1 MSLVPKSTGTFRSFD
16 GTRIYYEVRGEGFPI
31 VLNYGIGCL
40 LNHWRHQ
47 IKHFSKDYQVIAYD
61 YRAHHR
67 SEIPEDR
74 ANLNCDA
81 LAQDLKA
88 LLDHLQIQKASLW
101 GHSFGA
107 QMLVRHYDLFPN
119 FAHSLVFVNG
129 FVDNP
134 LKGMFGSE
142 MTSSFFHFFKSGY
155 QILPETLS
163 YLWKQSVQNPVAV
176 QLSALAGGFNLQLT
190 SFKDIEIYAR
200 GIASMDLDAF
210 LRLFESMMD
219 YDGHPVLSRI
229 DVPTIVIGGKQDS
242 VTPQKHQRDL
252 HLAIRGSDFFMV
264 PYGSHCT
271 QLDMPELV
279 NLKIERFLKGIKARP
294 ESRAKK
300 DSP

>member
-47 IKHFSKDYQVIAYD
+47 IKYFSQNYRVIAYD

-74 ANLNCDA
+74 AHLTCDA

-88 LLDHLQIQKASLW
+88 LLDHLEIQKASLW

-119 FAHSLVFVNG
+119 FAHSLVFING

-134 LKGMFGSE
+134 LKGMFGSDV
-142 MTSSFFHFFKSGY
+142 TSSAFKMMKSGY
-155 QILPETLS
+155 KIMPETIS
-163 YLWKQSVQNPVAV
+163 YLWKQSVTNPIAA
-176 QLSALAGGFNLQLT
+176 QLSGLAGGFNLQLT
-190 SFKDIEIYAR
+190 SLKDIEIYAR

-210 LRLFESMMD
+210 ITLFESMMD
-219 YDGHPVLSRI
+219 YDGKPVLERI
-229 DVPTIVIGGKQDS
+229 EAPTMIIGGKRDS
-242 VTPQKHQRDL
+242 VTPQKFQKEVHQ
-252 HLAIRGSDFFMV
+252 AIKGSDFFMV

-279 NLKIERFLKGIKARP
+279 NLKIERFLKNVGTT
-294 ESRAKK
+294 SR
-300 DSP
+300 